1 VAYRADQSRTR
12 RSPLQAHR
20 IVQRHGAARARRE
33 IATARRCALR
43 VGRRAD
49 GATIVL
55 YVTAVRDGG

>member
-1 VAYRADQSRTR
+1 
-12 RSPLQAHR
+12 LQAHR

-33 IATARRCALR
+33 IATARRCALL